1 FYFTP
6 TSWQPLGGSTWLGF
20 GIEHES
26 NGQRQELSRSW
37 NRVYTNLTFAKD
49 NFVASIQ
56 PWWRIPED
64 EKTFPN
70 DPKGDDNPDIEDYM
84 GHFELTSAYKWD
96 DYELTFL
103 GRENFKTHKG
113 YAEIGLLFPIWGK
126 VRGYAQYSTGYGK
139 SLIDYDHN
147 QQRIGV
153 GIAINGVL

>member
-1 FYFTP
+1 
-6 TSWQPLGGSTWLGF
+6 
-20 GIEHES
+20 
-26 NGQRQELSRSW
+26 
-37 NRVYTNLTFAKD
+37 
-49 NFVASIQ
+49 
-56 PWWRIPED
+56 RIPED

-113 YAEIGLLFPIWGK
+113 YAELGLLFPIWGK